1 MDSQKT
7 KEDAWRENPF
17 AVLGV
22 TPMDNQ
28 DAIDQAVDAKFFDM
42 TEEEERRCNDAKAIL
57 ETPQKRIIAELRWFC
72 GTIASDIKEMTDA
85 LGRGEMYR
93 SAFQNPLAEFTF
105 RANLLPHQDVDALA
119 QAILRLDEL
128 DRSLTPEKLASIV
141 NGDREVAKFPRVQTD
156 AVAAA
161 WDDVRADLRRTFH
174 ALGERLGKETYVK
187 LANDIARR
195 AFQKNDAC
203 GRVVETFLENYEL
216 DVSADVEQQKEPLAD
231 LLKGIDAKDVHEE
244 QLQQLET
251 MVPAIAVL
259 TQPLTAWH
267 VAQGLADNDLGVD
280 IFYAVRSRAIDIYND
295 GKDIASSQRL
305 MKLLETAFP
314 ILPEEAQKKL
324 ALDLKTLEENAKAAQ
339 HSPDYDK
346 IIAFIDETSK
356 LVEARPDD
364 PEGSH
369 EHARENSVFYMKEWK
384 QNREPRLRRMLA
396 GASCSES
403 EWQVI
408 HNGCAYLYM
417 ICTAL
422 GSGCIF
428 GDYSIQEITA
438 AAHEDANQELEHAKQ
453 AKNEDAVK
461 DAQEWIELYE
471 KAEHDWE
478 EAMAGEEPDPEP
490 APRRP
495 QPRVSLEK
503 PSAPPTPQPEPR
515 REPQRQRQQQSSS
528 KLGRLVAAAVLLLAL
543 GFGAYH
549 MGASS
554 SASKSPST
562 TTAQA
567 TTSNTSKPVQKE
579 AKREMKSDLSLGGL
593 DLDMT
598 VDEVHKALGKENST
612 KEEGEL
618 HILYYPDLH
627 VNTRDKIVSALVS
640 ESPAAETKRGIHE
653 GSSLADIQKAY
664 GTDCATMDYDD
675 LTLYEY
681 SFKSLKG
688 HDGLLRFAV
697 KKSDNTVKY
706 ISVRI
711 PQEEKPAQGV
721 SDAEANKAAQRLNDY
736 YQYIT
741 HSREKDAYGIL
752 SADMQKHMGTLDQ
765 FKKGYR
771 TTLSH
776 SLSDLTL
783 LSTEGNDK
791 VTIGYTLT
799 AHDRASGGVLVQT
812 FRCEATL
819 SKATGSWHIVN
830 MKAKKQSEHME

>member
-1 MDSQKT
+1 MKHGENISALDRIGAVGIFLMVAVWGFGFGFYEFHAWSSSHSTHAQEVASTQKT
-7 KEDAWRENPF
+7 
-17 AVLGV
+17 
-22 TPMDNQ
+22 T
-28 DAIDQAVDAKFFDM
+28 
-42 TEEEERRCNDAKAIL
+42 
-57 ETPQKRIIAELRWFC
+57 
-72 GTIASDIKEMTDA
+72 S
-85 LGRGEMYR
+85 
-93 SAFQNPLAEFTF
+93 
-105 RANLLPHQDVDALA
+105 
-119 QAILRLDEL
+119 
-128 DRSLTPEKLASIV
+128 PEK
-141 NGDREVAKFPRVQTD
+141 
-156 AVAAA
+156 
-161 WDDVRADLRRTFH
+161 
-174 ALGERLGKETYVK
+174 
-187 LANDIARR
+187 
-195 AFQKNDAC
+195 
-203 GRVVETFLENYEL
+203 
-216 DVSADVEQQKEPLAD
+216 
-231 LLKGIDAKDVHEE
+231 
-244 QLQQLET
+244 
-251 MVPAIAVL
+251 
-259 TQPLTAWH
+259 
-267 VAQGLADNDLGVD
+267 
-280 IFYAVRSRAIDIYND
+280 
-295 GKDIASSQRL
+295 
-305 MKLLETAFP
+305 
-314 ILPEEAQKKL
+314 
-324 ALDLKTLEENAKAAQ
+324 
-339 HSPDYDK
+339 
-346 IIAFIDETSK
+346 
-356 LVEARPDD
+356 
-364 PEGSH
+364 
-369 EHARENSVFYMKEWK
+369 
-384 QNREPRLRRMLA
+384 
-396 GASCSES
+396 
-403 EWQVI
+403 
-408 HNGCAYLYM
+408 
-417 ICTAL
+417 
-422 GSGCIF
+422 
-428 GDYSIQEITA
+428 
-438 AAHEDANQELEHAKQ
+438 
-453 AKNEDAVK
+453 
-461 DAQEWIELYE
+461 
-471 KAEHDWE
+471 
-478 EAMAGEEPDPEP
+478 
-490 APRRP
+490 
-495 QPRVSLEK
+495 
-503 PSAPPTPQPEPR
+503 
-515 REPQRQRQQQSSS
+515 
-528 KLGRLVAAAVLLLAL
+528 
-543 GFGAYH
+543 
-549 MGASS
+549 
-554 SASKSPST
+554 ST
-562 TTAQA
+562 R
-567 TTSNTSKPVQKE
+567 K
-579 AKREMKSDLSLGGL
+579 MKSDLSLGGL